1 MVVTEP
7 PVYGVK
13 YCDRKGG
20 EKMTKKRYL
29 MINIIQKAC
38 KNGYRD
44 VLRDLITIPEVQFI
58 EKLDGIF
65 DLAVQ
70 VECPVGIGY
79 AAADDLLAKG
89 WVERLQVL
97 QAEPAE
103 SREIITPPGLELQK
117 ELIQATVAAPQL

>member
-1 MVVTEP
+1 
-7 PVYGVK
+7 
-13 YCDRKGG
+13 
-20 EKMTKKRYL
+20 MTKKRYL
-29 MINIIQKAC
+29 MISITQEAC
-38 KNGYRD
+38 KNGYQD
-44 VLRDLITIPEVQFI
+44 VLRDLITMPEVQSI

-97 QAEPAE
+97 QVEPVEPAEPAKP
-103 SREIITPPGLELQK
+103 SEIIRPTVLELTK
-117 ELIQATVAAPQL
+117 RA

>member
-1 MVVTEP
+1 
-7 PVYGVK
+7 
-13 YCDRKGG
+13 
-20 EKMTKKRYL
+20 MTKKRYL

-44 VLRDLITIPEVQFI
+44 VLRDLITLPEVQFI

-89 WVERLQVL
+89 WVEHLQVL

-103 SREIITPPGLELQK
+103 PSEIIRPTVLELTK
-117 ELIQATVAAPQL
+117 RA